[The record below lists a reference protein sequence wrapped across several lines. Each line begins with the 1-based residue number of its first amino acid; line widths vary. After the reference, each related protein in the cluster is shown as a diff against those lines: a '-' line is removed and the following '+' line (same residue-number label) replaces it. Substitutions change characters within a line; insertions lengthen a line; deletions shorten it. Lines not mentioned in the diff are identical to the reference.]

1 MTEFCTEAR
10 QRVLYHYLDLRRTNV
25 SLSLQNFDDFVFLR
39 FHGLMCL
46 LCVSHCV
53 INSFVLHMSWRNF
66 PGNRNQLFWE
76 TKDDMSTICI
86 LPFKKML
93 SSIPNAQ
100 PPFSTAFSVLR
111 FYRSRWLE
119 AGWSDILRKQPNLG
133 HIVRGKPLIPRLVG
147 GTSLARPGQSV
158 PTRQPAADF
167 WSLNNLN

>member
-1 MTEFCTEAR
+1 MTGFCTEAK

-53 INSFVLHMSWRNF
+53 INSWQFVTIIVWDPCNQFDVVLHMSWRNF

-86 LPFKKML
+86 LPFKKSAKFTRVQSLLMVRWSMKAITSSEML
-93 SSIPNAQ
+93 FSIPNAQ

-119 AGWSDILRKQPNLG
+119 AGS
-133 HIVRGKPLIPRLVG
+133 
-147 GTSLARPGQSV
+147 
-158 PTRQPAADF
+158 
-167 WSLNNLN
+167 